1 MTEIAFH
8 FNAPDKVVHAC
19 RVARKLLRQD
29 KRLVIQVPLE
39 LVASLDTMLWN
50 MAPHD
55 FVAHCKADDAPS
67 LLQAS
72 PVVLTQDAATGMPH
86 TQVLLNLGDEVPPGF
101 GSFEQLIEVVSDTD
115 VADRAAAR
123 LRWKHYVQRGYALVR
138 HDLVARGV

>member
-8 FNAPDKVVHAC
+8 FNASDKMVHAC

-39 LVASLDTMLWN
+39 LMAALDAMLWN

-55 FVAHCKADDAPS
+55 FVAHCKADDAHF

-86 TQVLLNLGDEVPPGF
+86 TQVLLNLGDGVPTGF
-101 GSFEQLIEVVSDTD
+101 GSFEQLIEVVSETD
-115 VADRAAAR
+115 DADRAAAR

>member
-19 RVARKLLRQD
+19 RVARKLLRQN
-29 KRLVIQVPLE
+29 KRLVVQVPPE
-39 LVASLDTMLWN
+39 LMESLDAMLWN

-55 FVAHCKADDAPS
+55 FVAHCRAEDAPA

-72 PVVLTQDAATGMPH
+72 PIVLTQDARAMPH
-86 TQVLLNLGDEVPPGF
+86 TEVLLNLGAEVPQGF
-101 GSFEQLIEVVSDTD
+101 SSYEQVIEVVDATD
-115 VADRAAAR
+115 ESDRAAAR

-138 HDLVARGV
+138 HDLVTGGV